1 MFGMTIAAV
10 AVTAQAANA
19 QVISQYGGSGVYVPG
34 STYAAPIAQGSLV
47 TSAYYSAPAPA
58 YVAPAYVAPVY
69 APPVYA
75 ARPVVAAPVYVAPS
89 PVVVQMAYSVPAPV
103 YAAPVYAAPVVAAPV
118 AVAPIYGPNVVTQRT
133 RALPNNFTQVTR
145 VYGPTPGPHYSRVRV
160 HNGLFGTTVREVVR

>member
-1 MFGMTIAAV
+1 MSRWMFGMAIAAI
-10 AVTAQAANA
+10 AITAQAANA

-34 STYAAPIAQGSLV
+34 STYAAPIAQGSPV
-47 TSAYYSAPAPA
+47 TSAYYSAPA

-69 APPVYA
+69 APPVYV
-75 ARPVVAAPVYVAPS
+75 ARPVYAAPVYVAPA

-103 YAAPVYAAPVVAAPV
+103 YAAPVVAAPV
-118 AVAPIYGPNVVTQRT
+118 AVAPVYGPNYVTQRT

-145 VYGPTPGPHYSRVRV
+145 VYGPTPGPHYSRVHV